1 MCSASTPT
9 DIPVLLQVQALKSKL
24 RRTEAQLQDVAKE
37 ATPSPDS
44 KKEAEE
50 LQRLRAQLEESL
62 RNEERLRKQLEEVR
76 PGTEAAKCYGL
87 LMS

>member
-1 MCSASTPT
+1 MQ
-9 DIPVLLQVQALKSKL
+9 LLKSKL

-37 ATPSPDS
+37 AAPSPDS

-62 RNEERLRKQLEEVR
+62 RNEERLRRRLEEVCSD
-76 PGTEAAKCYGL
+76 ASKA
-87 LMS
+87 